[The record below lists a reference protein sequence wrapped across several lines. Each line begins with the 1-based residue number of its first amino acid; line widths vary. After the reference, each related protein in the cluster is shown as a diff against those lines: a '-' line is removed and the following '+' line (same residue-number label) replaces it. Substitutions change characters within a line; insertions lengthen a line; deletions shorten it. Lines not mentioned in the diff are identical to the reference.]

1 MTIAIL
7 IALCGVF
14 AFALLAEQPMTVRG
28 AILGGSLVIAVV
40 LGWLSA
46 PGKQFVAYC
55 KASYEELRR
64 VVWPTRKETV
74 NTTGI
79 VCAFVVVIAF
89 FLFLVDKLV
98 EFLLYDVLMT
108 LL

>member
-1 MTIAIL
+1 MTLAVL
-7 IALCGVF
+7 IALSGVF
-14 AFALLAEQPMTVRG
+14 AFALMAEQSPLVRFG
-28 AILGGSLVIAVV
+28 ALGGCLVVGIF

-46 PGKQFVAYC
+46 PGKEFASYC

-64 VVWPTRKETV
+64 VVWPSRKETI

-89 FLFLVDKLV
+89 FLFIVDKII
-98 EFLLYDVLMT
+98 EFVLYDVLLT

>member
-1 MTIAIL
+1 MH
-7 IALCGVF
+7 
-14 AFALLAEQPMTVRG
+14 Q
-28 AILGGSLVIAVV
+28 
-40 LGWLSA
+40 
-46 PGKQFVAYC
+46 
-55 KASYEELRR
+55 ASNL
-64 VVWPTRKETV
+64 WPTRKETV